1 MICCKRESYKA
12 MSKILTL
19 HGYVEESTLSQLNG
33 VELLVLDVDG
43 TLTDGQVILGGDD
56 LDIKCFSAKD
66 GLGLHLL
73 HVYSIAAAII
83 TGRSSQAVARRAR
96 ELHIDHVLMGVS
108 DKGQALL
115 DLREQL
121 GLQGRCACI
130 GDDLNDVPMFR
141 HSDFTACPQ
150 DASSY
155 IKTISHYVLMNEG
168 GHGAVRELIDLILIA
183 KGHMDYDGGLT
194 DFDAFLGASGHASPQ

>member
-1 MICCKRESYKA
+1 

-19 HGYVEESTLSQLNG
+19 HGYVEENILSQLND

-43 TLTDGQVILGGDD
+43 TLTDGQVILGGED
-56 LDIKCFSAKD
+56 LDLKCFSAKD
-66 GLGLHLL
+66 GLGMHLL
-73 HVYSIAAAII
+73 HVYSITTAII

-96 ELHIDHVLMGVS
+96 ELHVAHVLMGIS

-115 DLREQL
+115 DLRGQL
-121 GLQGRCACI
+121 NLQGRCACV

-141 HSDFTACPQ
+141 QADFTACPQ

-155 IKTISHYVLMNEG
+155 IKTISNYVLMNPG
-168 GHGAVRELIDLILIA
+168 GHGAVRELIDLMLIA

-194 DFDAFLGASGHASPQ
+194 DFDTYLGASRPAAPSP